1 MAEIEKMYDK
11 MFTDY
16 PDVVSVPQLMK
27 MLSVGRHAA
36 YELVGSGKIQCFKV
50 GRKIKIPKIKVIE
63 FMLGQGGDRHEKC
76 DRELAG

>member
-36 YELVGSGKIQCFKV
+36 YELVSSGEIQSFKV
-50 GRKIKIPKIKVIE
+50 GKNIRIPKIKVIE
-63 FMLGQGGDRHEKC
+63 YLLGARRC
-76 DRELAG
+76 CL